1 MPGSIHCLLPMCVS
15 IQLRSGSVVAS
26 FAREDET
33 TPAERFWWNM
43 FLGESAVRDVLPD
56 KSLDTNRADIV
67 RRSTRTLCL
76 LDDAWCVLLEGSSA
90 TIEPEEFCLETDGQG
105 SSLYFRFFGTPR
117 VEYS

>member
-15 IQLRSGSVVAS
+15 IQLRSSSVVAGP
-26 FAREDET
+26 AREDET

-56 KSLDTNRADIV
+56 KALDTNRADIV
-67 RRSTRTLCL
+67 RRGARTLCP

-90 TIEPEEFCLETDGQG
+90 TIEPETFCLETDGQ
-105 SSLYFRFFGTPR
+105 
-117 VEYS
+117 

>member
-1 MPGSIHCLLPMCVS
+1 MCVS

-26 FAREDET
+26 FAGEDET
-33 TPAERFWWNM
+33 TPAELFWWNM

-90 TIEPEEFCLETDGQG
+90 TIEPKEFCLETDGQG
-105 SSLYFRFFGTPR
+105 SSLYFRFFGTPG
-117 VEYS
+117 VEYSWPSR